1 MKKAFI
7 LTFVLALAA
16 VANTFAQAS
25 DRDGAKPAKEQ
36 TGKVARPENGDS
48 DIAKTKKQNRTEEGQ
63 VEKRRDG
70 DDRPGNGK
78 GYKKKGKYENKG
90 KHKGQHKSKNKAKNK
105 HQHDGQPP
113 VEGPSDQPNGRK
125 PKKQE
130 NQNEEAKP
138 KPSRPGSRQ

>member
-7 LTFVLALAA
+7 LTFLFALAA
-16 VANTFAQAS
+16 VASTFAQAS

-48 DIAKTKKQNRTEEGQ
+48 DIAKAKKQTRTEEGQ

-70 DDRPGNGK
+70 EDGRQGK
-78 GYKKKGKYENKG
+78 DYKKKGKHKNKG
-90 KHKGQHKSKNKAKNK
+90 KHKGHHKGKHKAKNK
-105 HQHDGQPP
+105 HQHDGQQPP
-113 VEGPSDQPNGRK
+113 VERPSDQPNGRK
-125 PKKQE
+125 SKKQE